1 MRGLSS
7 VLLALVALAGP
18 AAAQES
24 RSIELFGAYSYTRS
38 GEADEKESFHG
49 WNGSLTFP
57 LTSALGLE
65 GDVSGHSATVEGSD
79 LRLTG
84 FMAGP
89 RWAFRRGGVTPY
101 VHALAGV
108 VRSSASLAIGSVTI
122 SESQTDFGGLV
133 GAGVDVRLKGR
144 LGLRVQADYRLVK
157 GEEETA
163 KDPRVSV
170 GLSLRLGR
178 E

>member
-1 MRGLSS
+1 MRRLSS
-7 VLLALVALAGP
+7 LLLALALAGP
-18 AAAQES
+18 TAAQEA
-24 RSIELFGAYSYTRS
+24 RSAELFGAYSYTRS

-49 WNGSLTFP
+49 WNGSLTLP

-65 GDVSGHSATVEGSD
+65 GDVSGHYATLEGSD
-79 LRLTG
+79 FSLTG

-89 RWAFRRGGVTPY
+89 RWAFRRGRATPFL
-101 VHALAGV
+101 HALAGV
-108 VRSSASLAIGSVTI
+108 VRSSASIAIGSVTI
-122 SESQTDFGGLV
+122 SESQTDPGGLV

-157 GEEETA
+157 GEDETA
-163 KDPRVSV
+163 KDPRVSA